1 MEIKKNKEIFPLTVI
16 ILAGGKSS
24 RLGINKDKAQLRLA
38 GKPLI
43 DWVISK
49 LTSITNLTEDNI
61 IIVGP
66 PDKYTSY
73 KQVVPDLFPH
83 RGPLVG
89 IYSGLKA
96 SPTFYNLIV
105 GCDMP
110 FLETKLLWYM
120 RENINSEDVIIPR
133 YNKIYIE
140 PLLAIYSKNCLAAIE
155 NNLKKDI
162 LPIRLIFPYLKIKY
176 IEDNEIVK
184 FDPEYLSFFNINFM
198 DDLAVAEKL
207 IKNIE
212 GNK

>member
-1 MEIKKNKEIFPLTVI
+1 MQIKNDKNNLPLTAIV
-16 ILAGGKSS
+16 LAGGRSS
-24 RLGINKDKAQLRLA
+24 RINLDQEKADIKLN
-38 GKPLI
+38 GSSLI
-43 DWVISK
+43 ERVISK
-49 LTSITNLTEDNI
+49 VKFVVDKNI
-61 IIVGP
+61 IIVSP
-66 PDKYTSY
+66 SKRYSY
-73 KQVVPDLFPH
+73 LSKVVQDIVPQK
-83 RGPLVG
+83 GPLAG

-96 SPTFYNLIV
+96 SSTFYNLIV